1 MGCVPDVTAARATGR
16 LSLLMQRDG
25 ADDGCWVGTWRL
37 MVAYKAR
44 LFDAMLMPTVAEL
57 LWPVAAG
64 PNRGARWSR
73 LLLDPGKRLATRNV
87 LNVRAA
93 NRLDLVALNTN
104 RNDQPACNAVVN
116 IYARTRL
123 QIELVP
129 HLEALRAGAPFS
141 IDVSTNVLQGNI
153 TTSAS
158 LARLIAPTVDLNAT
172 VSNLAAKQ
180 IPKLAKLEGSK
191 ALKFDPG
198 LVLGTLE
205 KRSAKLG
212 RVRNV
217 ELEVDIHGDR
227 VMPINVLQT
236 EVAGAYHLG
245 VYVEGTYC
253 PLHAHPYAAAPAMHD
268 HGGHEPAGSACDPD
282 CVLEPFARVLTT
294 TVGLPSERPRRTR
307 AKPAARGRTTRPR

>member
-1 MGCVPDVTAARATGR
+1 
-16 LSLLMQRDG
+16 MQRDG

-44 LFDAMLMPTVAEL
+44 QFDAMLMPTIEEL

-64 PNRGARWSR
+64 PTRGARYSR
-73 LLLDPGKRLATRNV
+73 LLVAPSKRVATRNV

-129 HLEALRAGAPFS
+129 HLEARRAGAPFA
-141 IDVSTNVLQGNI
+141 IDVTTNVLQGNI
-153 TTSAS
+153 TTSRS
-158 LARLIAPTVDLNAT
+158 FARLAAPTIDLRAT
-172 VSNLAAKQ
+172 VANLTAKQ

-191 ALKFDPG
+191 ALKFDPA
-198 LVLGTLE
+198 LVLATLE
-205 KRSAKLG
+205 KRSVKIG
-212 RVRNV
+212 RLRNE
-217 ELEVDIHGDR
+217 ELEVDIHGDAA
-227 VMPINVLQT
+227 MPIRVLET
-236 EVAGAYHLG
+236 KMPGAYHVG

-253 PLHAHPYAAAPAMHD
+253 PLHAHAYAAAPAMHD
-268 HGGHEPAGSACDPD
+268 HAGHEPPGSACDPD
-282 CVLEPFARVLTT
+282 CVLEPFTRVLTT
-294 TVGLPSERPRRTR
+294 TVALPGQRGRRSRSTTPRR
-307 AKPAARGRTTRPR
+307 ARR